1 MISDPFSLVIVP
13 LSAEIAR
20 FSKNIQ
26 LYKKYSARD
35 KAPVEHTVNWKGGE
49 FSFKKKKNAQRHWS
63 SPWMKKTENKDVSCQ
78 EIKSKLQ
85 ALDCIDF
92 DIIMF
97 LNLHHCFYKKRF
109 LNLILADLPT

>member
-1 MISDPFSLVIVP
+1 MILDPFSLVIVP

-49 FSFKKKKNAQRHWS
+49 FSFKKKIKMPKGTEVALGWKKLKTRM
-63 SPWMKKTENKDVSCQ
+63 SPAKK
-78 EIKSKLQ
+78 
-85 ALDCIDF
+85 
-92 DIIMF
+92 
-97 LNLHHCFYKKRF
+97 
-109 LNLILADLPT
+109 

>member
-35 KAPVEHTVNWKGGE
+35 KAPVAVSKKEKMPKG
-49 FSFKKKKNAQRHWS
+49 
-63 SPWMKKTENKDVSCQ
+63 TEV
-78 EIKSKLQ
+78 
-85 ALDCIDF
+85 ALG
-92 DIIMF
+92 
-97 LNLHHCFYKKRF
+97 
-109 LNLILADLPT
+109 